1 MHKGGIA
8 PRVLILAPLLLLIAV
23 VAFACGEDVEVTRVV
38 QETVVV
44 TQPVDVQTVVVTS
57 EPVRETVV
65 VTQPAAV
72 QTVVV
77 TQAPV
82 VVTATPMAMV
92 EKQRVTLVYGEA
104 PTNLGVWGSVDAD
117 GDSTSGPGCRIIP
130 VHSVCQDFATDV
142 LTYIDSTTFEVVP
155 LSGTQSWEQIAPNRW
170 RFELTPGVKFHNGE
184 AWNAAAAAQGFD
196 IEGSEAIGQ
205 ASVSYTKAFVGEVV
219 GDMTV
224 DAVCENACPIFPT
237 TAFLVGF
244 QAPAWYDSSSSTE
257 KVEKTVGFGPY
268 VQTEYRRGLDITM
281 EKYDDYVP
289 NPKAPNDAMAPSI
302 DEINIQWRSEAL
314 VRAAMVQVGEADWV
328 FNLDLG
334 HRDSVPVFSSG
345 GAAETFVNVYD
356 AIWHPELSKQ
366 KVRLALA
373 HATNCDLL
381 VEQFYD
387 DYYQCQGTYAPPGT
401 LGVTPRTLAQ
411 YEYDPDLART
421 LLAEAGYD
429 SDNEI
434 VINVFQGRFP
444 RNTEVAEAQ
453 AGMWREVGINASAQ
467 VLETSR
473 WLDVARTGCGNA
485 WRAAFPDG
493 NHGGRYCLDIPP
505 GPACFCQPQSY
516 QLNPSLET
524 LDFGRATNRINCED
538 STAKYCDPEIQP
550 LIAPAN
556 AASMTDSPSR
566 QDLMEELVDIAY
578 DQAVIYTYFNAE
590 VFYGSADNLDW
601 SPRFDRRPRVN
612 MWSFN

>member
-1 MHKGGIA
+1 MRKVGIA

-23 VAFACGEDVEVTRVV
+23 VAFACGSEVEVTRVV
-38 QETVVV
+38 
-44 TQPVDVQTVVVTS
+44 
-57 EPVRETVV
+57 RETVV
-65 VTQPAAV
+65 VVEPGEV

-82 VVTATPMAMV
+82 VVTATPVAMV

-155 LSGTQSWEQIAPNRW
+155 LSGTQSWEQTAPNRW

-244 QAPAWYDSSSSTE
+244 QAPAWYNSSSSTE
-257 KVEKTVGFGPY
+257 KVEKTIGFGPY

-485 WRAAFPDG
+485 WRDAFGPDG
-493 NHGGRYCLDIPP
+493 DHGGRYCLDIPP

-566 QDLMEELVDIAY
+566 QQLMEELVDIAY